1 MATTTAAVRS
11 TTAAQSHTQ
20 AAADP
25 RRWWALAALS
35 LALFMALL
43 DNTIVNVAL
52 PHIQTSLHTSISG
65 LQWVVSGYSLVFG
78 ALLITGGKFGDLFGR
93 KRVFITGLAVF
104 TTASALCGLAPNLNA
119 LHAFR
124 AVQGIGGAA
133 IFPLTLAITNETFEG
148 RERALAISIW
158 GAISGAAI
166 ALGPVIGGVL
176 VDHVSWRSVFFVNLP
191 IGAIVAAIAFY
202 AVRESRDTTSRGR
215 IDWAGTLLS
224 SAALF
229 AIIYALIETGTPGW
243 DWGTRNNV
251 LMLGAGVA
259 LLAAFAGTEL
269 AILRRGGE
277 PMVDLR
283 FFRNLGFSGAN
294 AVAFLVSLGM
304 FGSFF
309 YASIYLQDVLG
320 YSAMGAGLRI
330 LPIAAGIMVGAPLSG
345 QLAAKIGPRWPLGF
359 GMAIAAVGVLLW
371 AMLMG
376 PHAGYNDFVVAFP
389 VFGFGMGLVFPA
401 IGTAV
406 LNTVPREKSG
416 VATGINDMSR
426 EVGGTF
432 GIAVMAAI
440 FNPAYHSGLV
450 TETAKAGLPAS
461 VATALNSGAQAAGS
475 SAAQLPAELAVRVHG
490 ALQAAFS
497 GAMVDVLRVG
507 AVLLLL
513 GSATAFALMGRARG
527 GEPVAEAVEEAEPAE
542 ALEYAAAD

>member
-1 MATTTAAVRS
+1 MAVASTALVTGRPAP
-11 TTAAQSHTQ
+11 AAMP
-20 AAADP
+20 DP

-43 DNTIVNVAL
+43 DNTVVNVAL

-78 ALLITGGKFGDLFGR
+78 ALLITGGKFGDLLGR
-93 KRVFITGLAVF
+93 RRVFVAGLVVF
-104 TTASALCGLAPNLNA
+104 TSASALCGLAPNLNA

-124 AVQGIGGAA
+124 AIQGIGGAA
-133 IFPLTLAITNETFEG
+133 IFPLTLAIINETFEG

-158 GAISGAAI
+158 GAISGVAI
-166 ALGPVIGGVL
+166 ALGPVVGGVL
-176 VDHVSWRSVFFVNLP
+176 VDHVSWRAVFFVNVP
-191 IGAIVAAIAFY
+191 IGIFVAGLALY
-202 AVRESRDTTSRGR
+202 AVHESRDTSSKGR

-229 AIIYALIETGTPGW
+229 AIIYALIQTGNTGW

-251 LMLGAGVA
+251 LTLGAGAA
-259 LLAAFAGTEL
+259 LVLAFIVTEL
-269 AILRRGGE
+269 SIMNRGGE

-283 FFRNLGFSGAN
+283 FFRNLSFSGAN
-294 AVAFLVSLGM
+294 AVSFLVSLGM

-345 QLAAKIGPRWPLGF
+345 QLAEKIGPRWPMGV
-359 GMAIAAVGVLLW
+359 GMAVAGVGVLLW
-371 AMLMG
+371 AGLMG
-376 PHAGYNDFVVAFP
+376 PRAGYNNFVVAFP
-389 VFGFGMGLVFPA
+389 IFGFGVGLVFPA

-406 LNTVPREKSG
+406 LNAVPREKSG

-461 VATALNSGAQAAGS
+461 VATALNSGAQAASS
-475 SAAQLPAELAVRVHG
+475 SAGQLPAELAVRVHG

-527 GEPVAEAVEEAEPAE
+527 AQPAE
-542 ALEYAAAD
+542 AGDPAEDLEYAAAD

>member
-1 MATTTAAVRS
+1 MAATNTALGSPARP
-11 TTAAQSHTQ
+11 AAS
-20 AAADP
+20 AGRADP

-65 LQWVVSGYSLVFG
+65 LQWVVSAYSLVFG
-78 ALLITGGKFGDLFGR
+78 SLLITGGKFGDLFGR
-93 KRVFITGLAVF
+93 KRVFLSGLAIFVS
-104 TTASALCGLAPNLNA
+104 ASALCGLAPNLNA

-124 AVQGIGGAA
+124 ALQGIGGAA

-176 VDHVSWRSVFFVNLP
+176 VDHVSWRAVFYVNLP
-191 IGAIVAAIAFY
+191 IGMLVAGLALY
-202 AVRESRDTTSRGR
+202 AVRESRDTSSKGR
-215 IDWAGTLLS
+215 IDWAGALLS

-229 AIIYALIETGTPGW
+229 AVIYGLIQTGSAGW
-243 DWGTRNNV
+243 GWGTRNNV
-251 LMLGAGVA
+251 LALAAGAA
-259 LLAAFAGTEL
+259 LLLAFIATEL
-269 AILRRGGE
+269 TILRRGGE
-277 PMVDLR
+277 AMVDLR

-345 QLAAKIGPRWPLGF
+345 QLAAKIGPRWPLGA
-359 GMAIAAVGVLLW
+359 GMAIAAIGVLLW
-371 AMLMG
+371 AGLMG

-389 VFGFGMGLVFPA
+389 IFGFGMGLVFPA

-432 GIAVMAAI
+432 GIAIMAAI

-450 TETAKAGLPAS
+450 SETAKAGLPAS
-461 VATALNSGAQAAGS
+461 VAATLSSGAQAAGT
-475 SAAQLPAELAVRVHG
+475 SAGQLPADLALKVHA

-513 GSATAFALMGRARG
+513 GSAAAFALMGRARG
-527 GEPVAEAVEEAEPAE
+527 GEPAEATDTDEE
-542 ALEYAAAD
+542 LEYAAAD